1 MPRPPTKRNRLTSRH
16 VRASPKVSQKTK
28 DPETKITAN
37 NSGPLHGTENDKRL
51 EAQPAP
57 SVDDIK
63 FARQLRGQTPMN
75 KKQEQ
80 AIESSPMGERGA
92 TGSRPPTRARGYSST
107 LSVGRR
113 GADMSSKIPG
123 TPGFESSILSNFR
136 RRPRQ
141 ASILQMMQADD
152 GSSDF
157 GDLDDDDFLGGLSP
171 EDESTPLNVSRGKS
185 LVIRH
190 ASSSP
195 LSDRSHPS
203 SGGSR
208 KRKRTG
214 EELQVPQ
221 SPLAVVENSPAG
233 SISPERGNEEHG
245 IPSEVSHHLADEEGL
260 NRTVAP
266 PLSSSPVSSPQSS
279 HSTVMAA
286 KSPAD
291 SLEHTQDRNTG
302 ELSEKL
308 TVSTASLQDRLLP
321 RRRHK
326 HRRRNGVPSDV
337 ILDDGSEEDYSVDQ
351 DEDELSYLPTRGP
364 ARAQRRRKD
373 KPKPL
378 EVVRT
383 KHRKQGAVTALN
395 GEVISQTESSA
406 HTDSAGMKDTR
417 QKRANAPRRNQTA
430 DADKEN
436 QAIEVSSPLSSPLD
450 TDAFDL
456 ESSPVPIP
464 AKNYLS
470 EELRLQA
477 KKFEEVDR
485 WEMDFEDVC
494 QSMMATV
501 DAILAGKYPAKAH
514 ARRVAESL
522 QSHRNGCPG
531 IVYLEAQK
539 TRLIE
544 DNDEPVPF
552 RQRRPFFYLSG
563 CPLPDSCLVYNLS
576 EDQLTLFIPPVDP
589 EDVIWSGLPMS
600 TEQAQNQ
607 YDVDRVLVTTELNST
622 LASIASSHGG
632 KAVAYTIADQVSES
646 TQFHGFSEVDQSVLK
661 GIIEQTRVV
670 KDEYEVALLRKAND
684 ISAKAHIAAIK
695 ASQTAVNEREIEGA
709 FIATCI
715 ANGAR
720 EQSYHPIVACGENGA
735 TLHYGKND
743 DTLID
748 PVTNQKKR
756 NVLID
761 AGGEYR
767 TYCADITR
775 VIPVGGE
782 FTAETRQIY
791 DIVLQMQT
799 ECIAMLKE
807 GVQWEDVHAHA
818 HRVAIR
824 GLLKLGILRGAE
836 DEIFEK
842 RVSVA
847 FFPHGL
853 GHYLGMDTHDTGGNP
868 NYADKDTMFRYLR
881 VRGRLPAG
889 SVITVEPGVYFC
901 RFIIE
906 PYIKS
911 PESNK
916 YIDTNVLERYWSVGG
931 VRIEDNVLVTK
942 EGYDNLT
949 TTPKAVDEVE
959 RLAVS

>member
-1 MPRPPTKRNRLTSRH
+1 M
-16 VRASPKVSQKTK
+16 
-28 DPETKITAN
+28 
-37 NSGPLHGTENDKRL
+37 
-51 EAQPAP
+51 
-57 SVDDIK
+57 
-63 FARQLRGQTPMN
+63 
-75 KKQEQ
+75 
-80 AIESSPMGERGA
+80 
-92 TGSRPPTRARGYSST
+92 
-107 LSVGRR
+107 
-113 GADMSSKIPG
+113 
-123 TPGFESSILSNFR
+123 
-136 RRPRQ
+136 
-141 ASILQMMQADD
+141 
-152 GSSDF
+152 
-157 GDLDDDDFLGGLSP
+157 
-171 EDESTPLNVSRGKS
+171 
-185 LVIRH
+185 
-190 ASSSP
+190 
-195 LSDRSHPS
+195 
-203 SGGSR
+203 
-208 KRKRTG
+208 
-214 EELQVPQ
+214 
-221 SPLAVVENSPAG
+221 
-233 SISPERGNEEHG
+233 
-245 IPSEVSHHLADEEGL
+245 
-260 NRTVAP
+260 
-266 PLSSSPVSSPQSS
+266 
-279 HSTVMAA
+279 MAA
-286 KSPAD
+286 
-291 SLEHTQDRNTG
+291 
-302 ELSEKL
+302 
-308 TVSTASLQDRLLP
+308 
-321 RRRHK
+321 
-326 HRRRNGVPSDV
+326 
-337 ILDDGSEEDYSVDQ
+337 
-351 DEDELSYLPTRGP
+351 
-364 ARAQRRRKD
+364 
-373 KPKPL
+373 
-378 EVVRT
+378 
-383 KHRKQGAVTALN
+383 
-395 GEVISQTESSA
+395 
-406 HTDSAGMKDTR
+406 
-417 QKRANAPRRNQTA
+417 
-430 DADKEN
+430 
-436 QAIEVSSPLSSPLD
+436 
-450 TDAFDL
+450 
-456 ESSPVPIP
+456 
-464 AKNYLS
+464 
-470 EELRLQA
+470 
-477 KKFEEVDR
+477 
-485 WEMDFEDVC
+485 
-494 QSMMATV
+494 V

-522 QSHRNGCPG
+522 QSYRNGCPG

-544 DNDEPVPF
+544 DNDEPAPF

-563 CPLPDSCLVYNLS
+563 CPLPDSCLVYDLS

-589 EDVIWSGLPMS
+589 EDVIWTGLPMS
-600 TEQAQNQ
+600 TEEAQNQ

-622 LASIASSHGG
+622 LASIVSSHGG
-632 KAVAYTIADQVSES
+632 KAIVFTIADQVSES
-646 TQFHGFSEVDQSVLK
+646 TQFHGFSEVNQSVLK
-661 GIIEQTRVV
+661 GVIEQSRVV

-775 VIPVGGE
+775 VIPVGGK

-911 PESNK
+911 PELNK
-916 YIDTNVLERYWSVGG
+916 YIDTNVLDRYWRVGG

-942 EGYDNLT
+942 DGYDNLT
-949 TTPKAVDEVE
+949 TAPKAVDELE
-959 RLAVS
+959 RLAAS

>member
-16 VRASPKVSQKTK
+16 VQASPKVSQKTK
-28 DPETKITAN
+28 DPESKATAN
-37 NSGPLHGTENDKRL
+37 NSSPLHGTENDKGL

-75 KKQEQ
+75 NKQEQ
-80 AIESSPMGERGA
+80 AIASSPMGERGA

-123 TPGFESSILSNFR
+123 TPVFESSILSNFR

-190 ASSSP
+190 PSSSP
-195 LSDRSHPS
+195 LSDCSHPS
-203 SGGSR
+203 NGGSR

-221 SPLAVVENSPAG
+221 SPLAVVEYSPAG
-233 SISPERGNEEHG
+233 SISPERGDEEHG
-245 IPSEVSHHLADEEGL
+245 VPREILHHLADEEGL
-260 NRTVAP
+260 DRTVAP
-266 PLSSSPVSSPQSS
+266 PLSSSSMSSPQSS
-279 HSTVMAA
+279 HLTVIAA
-286 KSPAD
+286 KSPTD
-291 SLEHTQDRNTG
+291 SLKHTKDHNTG
-302 ELSEKL
+302 EFSGKL

-321 RRRHK
+321 RRHK
-326 HRRRNGVPSDV
+326 NHRRNGVPGDL
-337 ILDDGSEEDYSVDQ
+337 ILDGESEVDYSVDQ
-351 DEDELSYLPTRGP
+351 DEDELSYLPTRKP
-364 ARAQRRRKD
+364 AQPRRRKN

-378 EVVRT
+378 EVVRA
-383 KHRKQGAVTALN
+383 KHRKQGATKALS
-395 GEVISQTESSA
+395 GELISQTE
-406 HTDSAGMKDTR
+406 SAGMKDTR
-417 QKRANAPRRNQTA
+417 QKRVNGPRSNQTA

-477 KKFEEVDR
+477 KKFEEIDR
-485 WEMDFEDVC
+485 WEMDFEDVR
-494 QSMMATV
+494 QGMMAAV

-522 QSHRNGCPG
+522 QSYRNGCPG

-544 DNDEPVPF
+544 DNDEPAPF

-563 CPLPDSCLVYNLS
+563 CPLPDSCLVYDLS

-600 TEQAQNQ
+600 TEEAQNQ

-622 LASIASSHGG
+622 LASIVSSHGG
-632 KAVAYTIADQVSES
+632 KAIAFTIADQVSES
-646 TQFHGFSEVDQSVLK
+646 TQFHGFSEVNHSVLK
-661 GIIEQTRVV
+661 GVIEQSRVV

-775 VIPVGGE
+775 VIPVGGK

-916 YIDTNVLERYWSVGG
+916 YIDTNVLDRYWRVGG

-942 EGYDNLT
+942 DGYDNLT
-949 TTPKAVDEVE
+949 TAPKAVDELE
-959 RLAVS
+959 RLAAS